1 MNQDLEKEIQAQGK
15 EIFANMKSKT
25 SLFNKDWWYGKVM
38 DWSMKNAE
46 FKTQMFRFVDV
57 LPTLETPD
65 EVSRHLNEYF
75 SEGGNMPSIFNM
87 GVGVGKLAPGLMSA
101 TVKKNITEMSK
112 MFITGETPE
121 KALPTIEKAR
131 KKNLCCTVDLLGEAT
146 LSEDEAIEYQR
157 RYIELIEKL
166 SDASKK
172 WKPVAGETSDSPMVN
187 VSVKITSLFSQ
198 IKEEAPN
205 YSCEK
210 ILERLVPII
219 ETAKNRNAFINIDME
234 SYSHKDLTLQVFTEL
249 AMKPDFKDYAHLGI
263 VIQAYL
269 KDAYTDVEKLLQLSK
284 DRGTAFSVRLVKG
297 AYWDFEVIHA
307 DQNNW
312 EIPVYTRKEESDIN
326 FENCCDLILK
336 NTPLINLAVASHNVR
351 SLAAAKVLAKK
362 YNAES
367 FLEFQMLYGM
377 AEPIKNALLSMGV
390 RVREYATVGELIPGM
405 AYLVRRLLE
414 NTSNQSFLKSKFVDN
429 KEADTL
435 LSSPTVSLNSNPPSY
450 EKNKKEFYNEA
461 LIDFAKAEERQVF
474 ENGFKELVL
483 PYTCQPIVN
492 GESLTSKNTIERRNP
507 SNTDQLVG
515 TIQLANI
522 EMADKAVTSAKE
534 AFKSWRK
541 LSHKERASHLY
552 KLADFI
558 KRDRAK
564 LSALIVK
571 EVGKPWKEA
580 DGDICEA
587 IDFCRYYADE
597 AVKIND
603 GQSIGITM
611 GEHNKYIY
619 TPRGVSLVIAPWNF
633 PLAILCGMAAA
644 SLVMGNTVIMK
655 PAEQSSCIAYELMQ
669 LFLEA
674 GVPKDVIHYLPAE
687 GHTVGAYLVKHK
699 DIGLIAFTGSKDVG
713 LKIVEESSHVLSGQ
727 NYVKRCIIEMGG
739 KNALI
744 IDSDADLDE
753 AVAGTVYSA
762 FGFQGQKCS
771 ACSRVIVLEE
781 VFDKFTD
788 RLVAATK
795 SIKISNSEDPSAFL
809 GPVVDEEAAAKN
821 KSMIEKAKIESKLL
835 YAGEAPSKKGH
846 YIAPH
851 IFYVENNQSELAQNE
866 VFGPVLAV
874 FKVKTFEE
882 AIELANS
889 TEFALT
895 GGIYSRS
902 PSRIKQAQQEVE
914 VGNFYINRSITGAM
928 VNRHPFG
935 GFKMSGLGSKTGGP
949 DYLKQFADPKV
960 ITENTMRRG
969 FSPETV

>member
-1 MNQDLEKEIQAQGK
+1 MNQDLEQKIQAKGK
-15 EIFANMKSKT
+15 EIFSNMKTKT

-38 DWSMKNAE
+38 DWSMKNAD

-121 KALPTIEKAR
+121 KALPKIEKAR

-146 LSEDEAIEYQR
+146 LSETEAIEYQR
-157 RYIELIEKL
+157 RYIDLVEKL
-166 SDASKK
+166 SEASKK
-172 WKPVAGETSDSPMVN
+172 WKPVAGETTDSPLVN

-198 IKEEAPN
+198 IKEEAPD
-205 YSCEK
+205 YSCKK
-210 ILERLVPII
+210 ILERLIPVI
-219 ETAKNRNAFINIDME
+219 EAAKKRNAFINIDME
-234 SYSHKDLTLQVFTEL
+234 SYSHKDLTLQVFSEL
-249 AMKPDFKDYAHLGI
+249 IMMPAFKDYAHLGI

-269 KDAYTDVEKLLQLSK
+269 KDAHQDVENLLKLAK
-284 DRGTAFSVRLVKG
+284 DRGTPFSVRLVKG

-326 FENCCDLILK
+326 FEKCCDLILK
-336 NTPLINLAVASHNVR
+336 SAPLINLAVASHNVR
-351 SLAAAKVLAKK
+351 SLAAAKVLAEK
-362 YNAES
+362 YNAENY
-367 FLEFQMLYGM
+367 LEFQMLYGM
-377 AEPIKNALLSMGV
+377 AEPIKNSLLGMGV

-414 NTSNQSFLKSKFVDN
+414 NTSNQSFLKSKFVDK

-435 LSSPTVSLNSNPPSY
+435 LSSPVHSLNTNPPSF
-450 EKNKKEFYNEA
+450 EKSKKEFYNEA
-461 LIDFAKAEERQVF
+461 LLDFAKKEDRELF
-474 ENGFKELVL
+474 EDGFNQLSL
-483 PYTCQPIVN
+483 PYNCLPIIN
-492 GESLTSKNTIERRNP
+492 GEKLTSNTAIERHNP
-507 SNTDQLVG
+507 SNTDELIG
-515 TIQLANI
+515 TIQLASTD
-522 EMADKAVTSAKE
+522 MADKAVASAKK
-534 AFKSWRK
+534 AFASWRK
-541 LSHKERASHLY
+541 LSHIERASYLY
-552 KLADFI
+552 KLADLM

-564 LSALIVK
+564 LSALMVK

-580 DGDICEA
+580 DGDVCEA

-597 AVKIND
+597 AVKLND

-619 TPRGVSLVIAPWNF
+619 TARGVSLVISPWNF
-633 PLAILCGMAAA
+633 PLAILAGMAAA

-655 PAEQSSCIAYELMQ
+655 PAEQSSCIALELMQ
-669 LFLEA
+669 LFLET
-674 GVPKDVIHYLPAE
+674 GIPKEVIHYLPAE
-687 GHTVGAYLVKHK
+687 GHTVGAHLVSHK
-699 DIGLIAFTGSKDVG
+699 DIGLIAFTGSKEVG
-713 LKIVEESSHVLSGQ
+713 LKIVKESAKVLPGQ
-727 NYVKRCIIEMGG
+727 HYVKRCIIEMGG

-753 AVAGTVYSA
+753 AVAGTIYSA

-788 RLVAATK
+788 RLVSATK
-795 SIKISNSEDPSAFL
+795 SIKLSNSEDPSAFL
-809 GPVVDEEAAAKN
+809 GPVVDNEAAAKN
-821 KSMIEKAKIESKLL
+821 KAMIETAKKESKLL
-835 YAGEAPSKKGH
+835 YAGTTPDKKGH

-851 IFYVENNQSELAQNE
+851 IFHTENNESELAQNE

-882 AIELANS
+882 AIALANS

-902 PSRIKQAQQEVE
+902 PSRIKQAQLEVE